1 MNRFRRLIFIFAA
14 ATAYTTALA
23 QFNESGISAGF
34 FDSSNEKDINFSE
47 FHLPPLAVLFENA
60 KTSPQILTLEKARQL
75 AEAEVA
81 KQKRHIFSYVT
92 GHASYS
98 YGMTDMWGNNSSGYN
113 QVIYQYQG
121 SQQSYWNIGINLAI
135 PIEDI
140 LDLTA
145 AVKRKRIEADQA
157 NIQKDIAYDQLK
169 LQIATLFIKI
179 TNNLVSLKTLG
190 EAAAAYQGA
199 GALNKEDFENGNL
212 DIAAYASTKMYE
224 SGQVSGYQSLQTE
237 ITTDIITLEILTHT
251 PIITNAT
258 TEITL
263 DQSIN
268 KSAKEIAKESKAT
281 EKRIKKLEK
290 EDKDKE
296 IRLEKQLAKAE
307 AKAAKADLKAAKAEA
322 KAAKAAAKAAKK
334 QKK

>member
-1 MNRFRRLIFIFAA
+1 MNRFRLLIFTFAIIA
-14 ATAYTTALA
+14 SSTTALA

-60 KTSPQILTLEKARQL
+60 KTNPQILSLEKAREL
-75 AEAEVA
+75 AQAEVA
-81 KQKRHIFSYVT
+81 KQKRHIFSYIT

-98 YGMTDMWGNNSSGYN
+98 YGLTDMWGNNSSGYN
-113 QVIYQYQG
+113 NMIYQYQG
-121 SQQSYWNIGINLAI
+121 SKQSYWNVGVNLAI

-145 AVKRKRIEADQA
+145 AVKRKRIEVEQA
-157 NIQKDIAYDQLK
+157 VISKDIAYDQLK
-169 LQIATLFIKI
+169 QQIATLFVKI
-179 TNNLVSLKTLG
+179 TNNLVTLKTLG

-199 GALNKEDFENGNL
+199 GALTREDFENGNL
-212 DIAAYASTKMYE
+212 DIAAYADTKRFE

-237 ITTDIITLEILTHT
+237 ITTDIIALEILTHT

-263 DQSIN
+263 DKSIH
-268 KSAKEIAKESKAT
+268 KTPKEQAKENKAN
-281 EKRIKKLEK
+281 EKRIKRLEKEEKEKIKKLEK
-290 EDKDKE
+290 
-296 IRLEKQLAKAE
+296 AE
-307 AKAAKADLKAAKAEA
+307 AKAE
-322 KAAKAAAKAAKK
+322 KAAAKAAKK
-334 QKK
+334 ESKTK

>member
-1 MNRFRRLIFIFAA
+1 MNRFRRLIFIFALA
-14 ATAYTTALA
+14 ATSTTALA

-34 FDSSNEKDINFSE
+34 FDASNEKDINFSE

-60 KTSPQILTLEKARQL
+60 KSSPQILSLEKARQL

-81 KQKRHIFSYVT
+81 KQKRHIFSYLT

-98 YGMTDMWGNNSSGYN
+98 YGIGDMWGNSSSAYSATM
-113 QVIYQYQG
+113 YQYQG
-121 SQQSYWNIGINLAI
+121 SKQSYWNIGVGLAI
-135 PIEDI
+135 PVEDI

-145 AVKRKRIEADQA
+145 AVKRKRLEAEQA

-179 TNNLVSLKTLG
+179 TNNLVSLKTFG
-190 EAAAAYQGA
+190 EAAAASQGA
-199 GALNKEDFENGNL
+199 GALDREDFENGNM
-212 DIAAYASTKMYE
+212 DISTYATTKMNE
-224 SGQVSGYQSLQTE
+224 STQVSGYQQMQTE
-237 ITTDIITLEILTHT
+237 ITTDIITLELLTHT

-263 DQSIN
+263 DKSIH
-268 KSAKEIAKESKAT
+268 KTPKEQAKENKAN
-281 EKRIKKLEK
+281 EKRIKRLDKEEKDKLKKLE
-290 EDKDKE
+290 
-296 IRLEKQLAKAE
+296 KAE
-307 AKAAKADLKAAKAEA
+307 AKAE
-322 KAAKAAAKAAKK
+322 KAAAKSAKK

>member
-1 MNRFRRLIFIFAA
+1 MNRFRRLIFIFAL
-14 ATAYTTALA
+14 ATTYTTALA

-60 KTSPQILTLEKARQL
+60 KSSPQILTLEKARQL

-81 KQKRHIFSYVT
+81 KQKRHIFSYIT

-98 YGMTDMWGNNSSGYN
+98 YGLTDMWGNSASAYSP
-113 QVIYQYQG
+113 VIYQYQG
-121 SQQSYWNIGINLAI
+121 SKQSYWNIGINLAI

-145 AVKRKRIEADQA
+145 AIKRKRIEADQA
-157 NIQKDIAYDQLK
+157 VIQKDMVYDQLK
-169 LQIATLFIKI
+169 QQIATLFIKI

-224 SGQVSGYQSLQTE
+224 SGQVQQYQGLQTE

-263 DQSIN
+263 DKSIH
-268 KSAKEIAKESKAT
+268 KSEKEIAKENKAT

-290 EDKDKE
+290 EDKEKE

-322 KAAKAAAKAAKK
+322 KAAKAAAKAAKNSK
-334 QKK
+334 